1 MSVLIAKTAGE
12 CEQWTDVAVVVDVLR
27 TSTTLC
33 ALLARGKKTVLG
45 FDKAE
50 DVTAFT
56 SRHADFEVYSEQK
69 LSVSHEDDSPYA
81 ASRASGRTPALVLS
95 NEGMK
100 ALFAAKNASTV
111 LVGGFAILYVG

>member
-69 LSVSHEDDSPYA
+69 
-81 ASRASGRTPALVLS
+81 
-95 NEGMK
+95 
-100 ALFAAKNASTV
+100 
-111 LVGGFAILYVG
+111 